1 MSRRFTLSFA
11 LLVLTGLGFAAAP
24 TVLAG
29 DPCFHDLSRPST
41 SEGAYQD
48 VGIDECTFL
57 PTVNHVPVGTEV
69 TFINKSSQAHE
80 VVGSNLKWGAHK
92 KMLQPGDTIGWRFDT
107 PGVYAYSCMLHPGM
121 TGAIVVGPNAAAEAA
136 SSTEASPAEATSA
149 DTPTAGVPTAGV
161 PTAGFALAGAGGLV
175 IGMVAAG
182 LLFRR
187 RDARD

>member
-1 MSRRFTLSFA
+1 MSRRSISAFLLLA
-11 LLVLTGLGFAAAP
+11 LGAVGFVGFVAAP
-24 TVLAG
+24 TAVAG

-92 KMLQPGDTIGWRFDT
+92 KMLQPGDTIGWTFDA

-121 TGAIVVGPNAAAEAA
+121 TGAIVVGA
-136 SSTEASPAEATSA
+136 SVTADAPASTTTDEPA
-149 DTPTAGVPTAGV
+149 PTATTASA

-175 IGMVAAG
+175 IGALGAG

-187 RDARD
+187 RDSKG